1 MFLVGLTGGIASGKS
16 SVAALLRDAGA
27 ETIDADQVAREV
39 VEPGTSGLAQVVEVF
54 GEAILNPDGRLSREK
69 LAQLVFQDPN
79 LRLKLEAILH
89 PLIRSKTMALIEQSS
104 KDVVI
109 YQVPLLVEAKV
120 DYPFDMIVTVEAG
133 LDNQIK
139 RLTGSRGLSEAQA
152 RQRIEAQASELQRVQ
167 ASDYVIDSSGPK
179 ENLAVQVA
187 KLWHQIESAA
197 KGVKSIGE
205 N

>member
-39 VEPGTSGLAQVVEVF
+39 VEPGTYGLAQVVEVF
-54 GEAILNPDGRLSREK
+54 GEAILNPDGSLSREK

-179 ENLAVQVA
+179 ENLAAQVA

-205 N
+205 D

>member
-54 GEAILNPDGRLSREK
+54 GEAILNPDGSLSREK
-69 LAQLVFQDPN
+69 LAQLVFQDSN

-179 ENLAVQVA
+179 ENLAAQVA

-205 N
+205 D

>member
-54 GEAILNPDGRLSREK
+54 GEAILNPDGSLSREK
-69 LAQLVFQDPN
+69 LAQLVFQDSN

-179 ENLAVQVA
+179 ENLAAQVA
-187 KLWHQIESAA
+187 KLWHQI
-197 KGVKSIGE
+197 
-205 N
+205 

>member
-179 ENLAVQVA
+179 ENLAAQVA

>member
-179 ENLAVQVA
+179 ENLAAQVA

-205 N
+205 D

>member
-39 VEPGTSGLAQVVEVF
+39 VEPGTSGLAQIVEVF
-54 GEAILNPDGRLSREK
+54 GEAILNPDGSLSREK

-152 RQRIEAQASELQRVQ
+152 RQRIEAQASELQRIQ
-167 ASDYVIDSSGPK
+167 ASDYVIDSSGPR
-179 ENLAVQVA
+179 ENLAAQVA

-205 N
+205 D